1 MDASRVTCSTFAAIV
16 WLQHG
21 CPNNADEIAL
31 IVLVYTGTMPD
42 TIWEPC
48 PIRKPCP
55 ILYPRVG
62 RKSLN
67 RSEHEKALNN
77 GMAYTSIG
85 SKRSQG
91 DGQSYVDNPNDKLPT
106 MELFRGN
113 HFPCNGD
120 ENTLIVVVY
129 TGTVPDTIWYKNGKA
144 TFFVGLRRT
153 KARPPLE
160 FTRTTQ
166 LLFSHNLFAAEAHSS

>member
-1 MDASRVTCSTFAAIV
+1 MEWQTPQLA
-16 WLQHG
+16 
-21 CPNNADEIAL
+21 
-31 IVLVYTGTMPD
+31 
-42 TIWEPC
+42 
-48 PIRKPCP
+48 
-55 ILYPRVG
+55 
-62 RKSLN
+62 
-67 RSEHEKALNN
+67 
-77 GMAYTSIG
+77 
-85 SKRSQG
+85 
-91 DGQSYVDNPNDKLPT
+91 DGQSYVDIPNDKLPT

-129 TGTVPDTIWYKNGKA
+129 TGTVPDTIWCKNGKA